1 MVINKKLDKYIKYV
15 GVLGFV
21 CVALILW
28 LVYSGIYYWSI
39 VSDNQLVV
47 RILNN
52 FVAYIFVAI
61 FLIAILL
68 FFLFLVYKLLKQN
81 RLINEEQKKTEA
93 SLRISENELKSIF
106 ASMDEIILEID
117 RNGNYLKIAPTNP
130 SLLYRPAD
138 ELLGKNVKEVFP
150 EHQANFYLQK
160 ITESLRSKTVIKT
173 EYALDINEGNI
184 TFEASVSPLTSNSVL
199 WIARDITERKQA
211 EEEQIKQRTSL
222 EDAQRLAKIG
232 SWEYFISSKKVVW
245 SKELY
250 RIYEEL
256 PENISNP
263 NELYMKLSDPQDVAA
278 MEKTGA
284 EAMKKGTSFTY
295 EHRIHLANNKT
306 KFLLSTAEVMRNSL
320 GEVIGLKGTEQDIT
334 ETKKMQDL
342 LKLEAL
348 YNASNDAIMLLT
360 KECFFDCNPKTL
372 KMFGLTD
379 KKEFTESHPS
389 DLSPAL
395 QPDGQDSFIKAN
407 KMIDIGFEKGMNR
420 FEWMHKRK
428 NGELFPAEVLLSAF
442 DYGNERVLQATVR
455 DITERKLAEKKLKEN
470 EALLSSI
477 LQTLPVAVFGKN
489 VKKNF
494 AFSLWNQKA
503 EEIFGL
509 KAEECIGKNDYE
521 LFSKT
526 DADWF
531 RQKDIEALQQDKI
544 IAIEEELVKS
554 EKKAVIVRTKKT
566 IVKDSEG
573 LPLYLLGVS
582 EDITESKKAEDNL
595 RKSEEKYR
603 SVVQNAADIIMTVDK
618 YGIINFINHARN
630 AENTSQIPGMS
641 IFNFVPQSN
650 IELAH
655 KQFNKLFETKLPQRF
670 ETKGKHMDDS
680 EAWYSINASPLFSGD
695 EVIGVTMMIR
705 DVTERK
711 EAEEKI
717 QHSLK
722 EKEILLKEVHHRVK
736 NNLQIILSILNLQ
749 NAHVSDKKTLG
760 LLRDI
765 SNRIKAMSFIHEL
778 LYQARDFSKINFS
791 EYISN
796 ITSNLIYSYTHKEIE
811 LKLDVGNVFLDLDR
825 AIPCGLIIN
834 EIVTNALKYAFID
847 QEDGEISIS
856 LKQTDDSIL
865 LIIADNG
872 KGLPATVDYKNTESL
887 GMQLVITLVQQLR
900 GEISL
905 DNSKGAKYTIVFNN
919 WGSN

>member
-1 MVINKKLDKYIKYV
+1 MA
-15 GVLGFV
+15 FV
-21 CVALILW
+21 CVVLILW
-28 LVYSGIYYWSI
+28 LIYSGVYYWSI

-52 FVAYIFVAI
+52 FLSYIFAAI
-61 FLIAILL
+61 FLIAIFT
-68 FFLFLVYKLLKQN
+68 FFLCLVYKLLKQN
-81 RLINEEQKKTEA
+81 RLINEEQQKTEA
-93 SLRISENELKSIF
+93 SLRVSENELKSIL
-106 ASMDEIILEID
+106 ASIDEIIFEID
-117 RNGNYLKIAPTNP
+117 HNGTYLKIAPTNP
-130 SLLYRPAD
+130 SLLYLPEE
-138 ELLGKNVKEVFP
+138 ELLGKSLKELFP
-150 EHQANFYLQK
+150 EHQANLFLQK
-160 ITESLRSKTVIKT
+160 IRESLRSKSVTKT
-173 EYALDINEGNI
+173 EYTLEINGSNI
-184 TFEASVSPLTSNSVL
+184 TFEASVSPLTAHSVL
-199 WIARDITERKQA
+199 WIAKDITERKQA

-232 SWEYFISSKKVVW
+232 SWEYFIAGKKVVW

-256 PENISNP
+256 PENVNDP
-263 NELYMKLSDPQDVAA
+263 YELYMKVSDPQD
-278 MEKTGA
+278 MA
-284 EAMKKGTSFTY
+284 EIFRIGKEAIKNGTSFTY
-295 EHRIHLANNKT
+295 EHRIYLANNKT
-306 KFLLSTAEVMRNSL
+306 KFLRSTAEVMRSSS
-320 GEVIGLKGTEQDIT
+320 GEIIGLKGTDQDIT

-348 YNASNDAIMLLT
+348 YNSSNDAIMLLT
-360 KECFFDCNPKTL
+360 KERFFDCNPKTL
-372 KMFGLTD
+372 EIFGLTD

-389 DLSPAL
+389 DLSPAV
-395 QPDGQDSFIKAN
+395 QPDGQDSFVKAN

-428 NGELFPAEVLLSAF
+428 NGEPFPAEVLLSAF
-442 DYGNERVLQATVR
+442 DYGEERVLQATVR
-455 DITERKLAEKKLKEN
+455 DITEQKLAEKKLKEN

-489 VKKNF
+489 LKNNF
-494 AFSLWNQKA
+494 TFSLWNQKA

-509 KAEECIGKNDYE
+509 KAEECLGKNDYDF
-521 LFSKT
+521 FSKS
-526 DADWF
+526 DADGF
-531 RQKDIEALQQDKI
+531 RQKDIEAVRQDEI
-544 IAIEEELVKS
+544 VNIEEELVKN
-554 EKKAVIVRTKKT
+554 KKKSVVVRTKKT

-582 EDITESKKAEDNL
+582 EDITESKKAEDDL

-603 SVVQNAADIIMTVDK
+603 SVVQNAADMIMTVNKD
-618 YGIINFINHARN
+618 GVIDFINHARI
-630 AENTSQIPGMS
+630 ASNTPQIPGMS
-641 IFNFVPQSN
+641 IFNFVPKN
-650 IELAH
+650 DIELAR
-655 KQFNKLFETKLPQRF
+655 KQFNKLFETKQAQRF
-670 ETKGKHMDDS
+670 ETKGKHLDDS
-680 EAWYSINASPLFSGD
+680 EAWYSINASPLFSGN
-695 EVIGVTMMIR
+695 EVVGFTMMIR

-778 LYQARDFSKINFS
+778 LYQAHDFSKINFS

-796 ITSNLIYSYTHKEIE
+796 ITTNLIYSYTQKEIE
-811 LKLDVGNVFLDLDR
+811 LKLDVGAVFLDLDR

-834 EIVTNALKYAFID
+834 ELVTNALKYAFNE
-847 QEDGEISIS
+847 QEEGEISIS
-856 LKQTDDSIL
+856 LKQTNDSIL

-872 KGLPATVDYKNTESL
+872 KGFPSTVDYKNTESL

-905 DNSKGAKYTIVFNN
+905 DNSEGAKYTIVFNN
-919 WGSN
+919 WGIN